1 MLPIAI
7 YTSILLAVGG
17 GFGCGCQQYNRPSSA
32 HQQKFLSSLRA
43 PTFDSV
49 QTIRSAHYFKLM
61 GRVDLALKELI
72 EASERDPQNLKL
84 LNALGGC
91 YDDLGQYARA
101 QEFYE
106 KVLTIE
112 PENISALNNL
122 GYSLFLSGNHSAAE
136 SYFQAVLA
144 KNPQNTLARNNLG
157 LLYCRQG
164 QSERA
169 LNLWQQAEGET
180 QAKEKL
186 SQVLAKIGC
195 YPKMEPG
202 TGEKSGQVVAQ
213 APKPKPAAAVP
224 QSAPMASQPSLNQ
237 KASKESAALQ
247 MPPAIKPK
255 EETQKQE
262 SASCSS
268 EMATPAETA
277 NKTVLAAKSGKSLTI
292 KPKEETQQQ
301 ESASCPS
308 EMTIPA
314 EKANKTVLAA
324 KSGKSLTVK
333 PKEETQ
339 QQESA
344 SCPSEMATPAETAN
358 KTVLAAKSGK
368 SPTVGSKAPGIIT
381 GQTKADDPD
390 WEDLGLEI
398 RNGNGAPDIASLTRD
413 LIKGNGLKIKA
424 IANHLD
430 FGAPETIIYYR
441 PGFESVA
448 EDIMKRF
455 FKTGRLAQA
464 DNLKENIDVKV
475 LLGHDLL
482 RPNQVFAHLK
492 STYPIHEK
500 SSEGSIAAAPGG
512 SSTPVAQSRQA
523 KVTDTASQADIL
535 NRPALAV
542 PSVGNPIDPSA
553 NIDPPRSKFIEITP
567 SPTKLPAAVVNLK
580 NAAIE
585 VRNGTWTE
593 NLARRIREMLKKK
606 GLRTTAMGNHIDFG
620 VQETIIYYRP
630 GMEDQ
635 ARQLNNLLFKAQ
647 RLEATDN
654 LKPNIDIKVLL
665 GSDLF
670 QNNPNLSQLQS
681 RKR

>member
-292 KPKEETQQQ
+292 
-301 ESASCPS
+301 
-308 EMTIPA
+308 
-314 EKANKTVLAA
+314 
-324 KSGKSLTVK
+324 K